1 MKIFGKFHSINDL
14 AQGAKDYKKPNRDDV
29 KILLIDNE
37 PFSSLERLKRNN
49 FIITQ
54 ANDIDNVS
62 FVNEYEIILLDIEGV
77 AKSLSEKYQGA
88 FLIKEIRN
96 KYPHK
101 IIVAYSAKTFDASYN
116 EYFSYANFVFLKDIS
131 TEQWVENLDEAI
143 NHATDA
149 VYQWK
154 SLRDYL
160 LKKDVRLD
168 ILLKLENNF
177 VKSLEQKQNK
187 LLDNGIKRMVTDDI
201 RTILINFSSSLLFKT
216 ILGI

>member
-1 MKIFGKFHSINDL
+1 MKIFGKFHSINDI
-14 AQGAKDYKKPNRDDV
+14 AQGIKEYRKPNREDV
-29 KILLIDNE
+29 RILLIDNE

-54 ANDIDNVS
+54 ANDIENVS
-62 FVNEYEIILLDIEGV
+62 FINEYEIVLLDIEGV

-143 NHATDA
+143 THAIDA

-168 ILLKLENNF
+168 IVLKLENNF
-177 VKSLEQKQNK
+177 VQSLERKQNV
-187 LLDNGIKRMVTDDI
+187 LLDNDITKLVTEDI
-201 RTILINFSSSLLFKT
+201 RSILINFSSSLLFKT
-216 ILGI
+216 IIGE